1 MSNPASG
8 QVQLSWTAPSANGGL
23 TIAGYRVEQST
34 NGGGT
39 WAVLTPNTGTTGT
52 TFIATG
58 LTDGQTMVFRV
69 AAVTSM
75 GAGAWATAS
84 TNASAVATA
93 PRDFAVTTS
102 DLTFNF
108 SWVAPTNTGGFPITG
123 YRLESCQS
131 SLVCVPTTLV
141 NASIPASSS
150 SYTAQ
155 LPSYALAYTFRL
167 TAITAAGLG
176 APATVTVG
184 SSFTVSMPDGLS
196 ATASDQQVVLSWSA
210 PTQLGSMRVQGYQVE
225 QSDDRGVTWVT
236 LSPGFLSGLTYTVR
250 GLTNGSHYLF
260 RIRALTSAGLGSPA
274 VVESMP
280 TGMAGTPRD
289 FAGTSPASGTARLT
303 WSAPTDL
310 GGLALRGYK
319 LEYNTSSFASAWS
332 NLTTLGPNATSYDWT
347 NLSNGTTVYFRL
359 SAITDAG
366 VASANGAMTATF
378 VSWTATAPTSL
389 TSAPGDRQVT
399 LNWGGPNYNGGYTVY
414 GYRVEQSVDGVNWTV
429 LESTEYSGSFTS
441 RGLTNGVSYRFRVA
455 AVTARGVG
463 EYSFVT
469 SQPNALALAP
479 QNLSTTAGDGRITLN
494 WTAPPSSGGLPIL
507 GYQVQSLNYS
517 TWYVILGNS
526 GSTATTVTVPGL
538 TNGTTLWFRVAA
550 MTSAGV
556 GEVSAQTLGTPYV
569 APAAAFNL
577 VSTPGDS
584 SIALSW
590 TAPAANGNTALGG
603 PWSIVGYRIEQSADN
618 GVTWVALADPLTPAS
633 TVTYT
638 AYGLT
643 NGLNY
648 QFRITALTQAGSGAP
663 AFISG
668 TPMTTPSAVQG
679 LVVSPSDGS
688 VTFAWRAPLS
698 NGGSVITGYQLEYC
712 TPWCAAPATLAE
724 NNIDPLA
731 TSFTLNGLTNGS
743 TYNFRLRARTAAGL
757 DPNGATVSAVPV
769 RIPGVVDT
777 LTASTQVVGTGAAQA
792 TYVTLSWAAPLVLG
806 SDIARTYSVELS
818 LNGGTSWS
826 TVSSSQTALSFSWAP
841 NGVAAGTIVS
851 FRVRATNIAGVGPG
865 SIVTTTVPVQTSG
878 APPGT
883 AGAPI
888 TLQTTGGDSQVTVS
902 WAPPATTGGLPVTGY
917 RIESSSDN
925 ATWSVLSTAATSPY
939 VVSGLTNGAVRY
951 FRVAAIT
958 SAGVGA
964 TSVVSALPGN
974 VPSAPLGLTGTF
986 FSPTLTLTWSLPADS
1001 GGAANTSVIE
1011 RSTDGG
1017 ATWVFVGNW
1026 GAATTATI
1034 DGVAAGVATLF
1045 RVSAR
1050 NSFGTGPGTVVSVT
1064 GPTPTAVSAVQNLS
1078 SVSTAAGATVSWT
1091 APAVTGASTVTGYK
1105 VERSANGSTWTTI
1118 SASQTA
1124 LTADIT
1130 GFTTGWS
1137 EFVRVTPVVSSG
1149 TVAASTIK
1157 VLAGTQFA
1165 APTALSAVAGD
1176 GTATVSWTAPVM
1188 TSGLTIIGY
1197 QIEQCAGACGG
1208 SNAPFAVLTPN
1219 SGVATASYVAT
1230 GLVNGVSY
1238 ELQWSQPWC
1247 NRLRHPRGTSR
1258 GTCCRECHRWR
1269 WRCDSDVG
1277 RAFHTRW
1284 WHASRLQD

>member
-1 MSNPASG
+1 
-8 QVQLSWTAPSANGGL
+8 
-23 TIAGYRVEQST
+23 
-34 NGGGT
+34 
-39 WAVLTPNTGTTGT
+39 
-52 TFIATG
+52 
-58 LTDGQTMVFRV
+58 
-69 AAVTSM
+69 
-75 GAGAWATAS
+75 
-84 TNASAVATA
+84 
-93 PRDFAVTTS
+93 
-102 DLTFNF
+102 
-108 SWVAPTNTGGFPITG
+108 
-123 YRLESCQS
+123 
-131 SLVCVPTTLV
+131 
-141 NASIPASSS
+141 
-150 SYTAQ
+150 
-155 LPSYALAYTFRL
+155 
-167 TAITAAGLG
+167 
-176 APATVTVG
+176 
-184 SSFTVSMPDGLS
+184 MPDGLS

-210 PTQLGSMRVQGYQVE
+210 PTQLGNMRVQGYQVE
-225 QSDDRGVTWVT
+225 QSNDRGVTWST

-310 GGLALRGYK
+310 GGLTLRGYK
-319 LEYNTSSFASAWS
+319 LEYNNSSFSSGWS
-332 NLTTLGPNATSYDWT
+332 NVTTLGPNVTSYDWT

-378 VSWTATAPTSL
+378 VSWTATAPTTF
-389 TSAPGDRQVT
+389 TSTAADRQVT
-399 LNWGGPNYNGGYTVY
+399 LNWAAPSYNGGYTVY

-429 LESTEYSGSFTS
+429 LEATEYSGSFIS
-441 RGLTNGVSYRFRVA
+441 RGLTNGVTYRFRVA

-469 SQPNALALAP
+469 GQPNALPLAP

-507 GYQVQSLNYS
+507 GYQVQSWNGS
-517 TWYVILGNS
+517 GWYVILGNS
-526 GSTATTVTVPGL
+526 GSTATSVTVPGL

-550 MTSAGV
+550 ITSAGV

-584 SIALSW
+584 TIALSW

-688 VTFAWRAPLS
+688 VTLNWRAPLS

-712 TPWCAAPATLAE
+712 TPWCATPATLAE

-757 DPNGATVSAVPV
+757 DPNGATVSSVPV
-769 RIPGVVDT
+769 RIPGIVDT

-917 RIESSSDN
+917 RIESSPNNS
-925 ATWSVLSTAATSPY
+925 TWSVLSTAATSPY
-939 VVSGLTNGAVRY
+939 VVTGLTNGTVMY

-986 FSPTLTLTWSLPADS
+986 TGSTLTLSWSLPADA
-1001 GGAANTSVIE
+1001 GGSTNLSIIE

-1026 GAATTATI
+1026 GGAVTATI

-1050 NSFGTGPGTVVSVT
+1050 NSFGTGPGTVLSVT

-1118 SASQTA
+1118 SASHPGCLKWHGCGFDDQGECRNA
-1124 LTADIT
+1124 IRGADC
-1130 GFTTGWS
+1130 
-1137 EFVRVTPVVSSG
+1137 PDCSG
-1149 TVAASTIK
+1149 
-1157 VLAGTQFA
+1157 
-1165 APTALSAVAGD
+1165 
-1176 GTATVSWTAPVM
+1176 
-1188 TSGLTIIGY
+1188 
-1197 QIEQCAGACGG
+1197 
-1208 SNAPFAVLTPN
+1208 
-1219 SGVATASYVAT
+1219 
-1230 GLVNGVSY
+1230 
-1238 ELQWSQPWC
+1238 
-1247 NRLRHPRGTSR
+1247 RR
-1258 GTCCRECHRWR
+1258 
-1269 WRCDSDVG
+1269 
-1277 RAFHTRW
+1277 
-1284 WHASRLQD
+1284 